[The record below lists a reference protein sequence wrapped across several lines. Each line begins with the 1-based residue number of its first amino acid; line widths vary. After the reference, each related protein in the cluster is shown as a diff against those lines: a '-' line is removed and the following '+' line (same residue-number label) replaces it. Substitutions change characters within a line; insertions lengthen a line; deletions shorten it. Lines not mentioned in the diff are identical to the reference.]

1 MMKKRLFGKWLLPGV
16 ILLFLF
22 AGCQEISPVNP
33 EPYEE
38 YSAEDPMALIAEKLV
53 TNLTRNHYA
62 ACMTFF
68 SETMQKAL
76 PEKKMRRA
84 YEGMLRK
91 TGAYQEIVRT
101 ECAQDE
107 DYYIYTFTVNHE
119 KQGMLVRV
127 VLNGEKR
134 VDGLWF
140 DYTARTEGVALPEG
154 VVEEDVIIDAGT
166 GFPLSGKLTLP
177 AHPTGPLTAVVLVQ
191 GSGSLDMDETIY
203 SNKPFRDIAYGLAEK
218 GIAVLRYD
226 KRTYRYGERISA
238 VGAELTVVQETLEDA
253 VAAWAFLHREARMDP
268 AKIYVLGHSLGG
280 MLAPRIADETKT
292 AGVIILAGSL
302 RSLVD
307 VIYDQ
312 NQHFIKQMPLTERAA
327 LLKEVEDEYA
337 RLPAVQGMS
346 ETEAKQE
353 TIFTLPAWYI
363 TEMDRYPAKGFLE
376 GSAYPVLVLQ
386 GSKDFQIGEKDFD
399 EYVLLAMTR
408 PLMTTKLYPG
418 LNHLFMPSTGG
429 DNPNTDEYLVPS
441 RVDPAVCEDIAA
453 WMRSLP

>member
-140 DYTARTEGVALPEG
+140 DYPARTEGVALPEG
-154 VVEEDVIIDAGT
+154 VVEEDV
-166 GFPLSGKLTLP
+166 
-177 AHPTGPLTAVVLVQ
+177 
-191 GSGSLDMDETIY
+191 
-203 SNKPFRDIAYGLAEK
+203 
-218 GIAVLRYD
+218 
-226 KRTYRYGERISA
+226 
-238 VGAELTVVQETLEDA
+238 
-253 VAAWAFLHREARMDP
+253 
-268 AKIYVLGHSLGG
+268 
-280 MLAPRIADETKT
+280 
-292 AGVIILAGSL
+292 
-302 RSLVD
+302 
-307 VIYDQ
+307 
-312 NQHFIKQMPLTERAA
+312 
-327 LLKEVEDEYA
+327 
-337 RLPAVQGMS
+337 
-346 ETEAKQE
+346 
-353 TIFTLPAWYI
+353 
-363 TEMDRYPAKGFLE
+363 
-376 GSAYPVLVLQ
+376 
-386 GSKDFQIGEKDFD
+386 
-399 EYVLLAMTR
+399 
-408 PLMTTKLYPG
+408 
-418 LNHLFMPSTGG
+418 
-429 DNPNTDEYLVPS
+429 
-441 RVDPAVCEDIAA
+441 
-453 WMRSLP
+453 